1 MRHLLLY
8 PIKIFPTSFVV
19 CVFVVIPISFNQLTP
34 LFFLSFLGDVQCLN
48 LLIVTFSKPIEIE
61 TTNKRNETKTKSF
74 NQSTNNFQTGDGK
87 LDVEDAK
94 AWWRKVKALLTHK
107 VPSAGGF
114 SLGFLYGVRYG

>member
-1 MRHLLLY
+1 M
-8 PIKIFPTSFVV
+8 V